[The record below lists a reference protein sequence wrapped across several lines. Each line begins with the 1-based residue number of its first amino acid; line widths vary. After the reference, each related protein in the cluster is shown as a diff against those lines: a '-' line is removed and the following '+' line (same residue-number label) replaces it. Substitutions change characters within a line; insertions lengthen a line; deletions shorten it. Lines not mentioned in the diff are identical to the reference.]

1 MRGEVDLYIF
11 AKKLTE
17 LKVLTSVSEA
27 REWLARQ
34 QCMTD
39 SLGLVPT
46 MGALHDGHLSLIK
59 KCKEENKT
67 TAVSI
72 FVNPTQFN
80 DESDFKNYPRN
91 FENDVEMITQQNCD
105 IIFAPDPADMYP
117 DEDRRNFDFGN
128 LDKTME
134 GIHRPGHF
142 NGVAQIV
149 SKLFSLIK
157 PQRAY
162 FGEKDFQQLAIIR
175 SLVRILKL
183 PVEIVACPTIRESDG
198 LAMSS
203 RNKLLSINERKLAS
217 IIPRTLFQAVEM
229 KNKPPVK
236 EFKDLVTRTINSEP
250 GLEVEYFEIIES
262 ESLLPVKG
270 WTGGLKCRACIAV
283 RCGPVRLIDNM
294 NISY

>member
-1 MRGEVDLYIF
+1 
-11 AKKLTE
+11 
-17 LKVLTSVSEA
+17 LKVLTSISEA
-27 REWLARQ
+27 RSWLARSHG
-34 QCMTD
+34 MSD

-59 KCKEENKT
+59 KCKKENKI

-91 FENDVEMITQQNCD
+91 FEKDFEMITQLNCD
-105 IIFAPDPADMYP
+105 IIFAPDPVDMYP
-117 DEDRRNFDFGN
+117 DEDRRIFDFGN

-134 GIHRPGHF
+134 GVHRPGHF

-149 SKLFSLIK
+149 SKLLSLIK

-175 SLVRILKL
+175 SLVKILKL

-203 RNKLLSINERKLAS
+203 RNELLSINERKLAS
-217 IIPRTLFQAVEM
+217 IISRTLFQAVEM
-229 KNKPPVK
+229 KNKPPV
-236 EFKDLVTRTINSEP
+236 EELKDLVTRTINSEP
-250 GLEVEYFEIIES
+250 GLDVEYFAIIDS
-262 ESLLPVKG
+262 ESLSPLDR
-270 WTGGLKCRACIAV
+270 WTGGLECRACIAV
-283 RCGPVRLIDNM
+283 RCGQVRLIDNM